1 MKCSTLLQMRATTF
15 KEGHGHFELI
25 IYDIHVSP
33 LQAYGVYYTPFKLA
47 KKQWMSSTVRPLFVH
62 CSSTV
67 HPRPLFVHVS
77 LKGTGNLR
85 EFAGMKTVDEQWTN
99 SGRTV
104 DEVRARP
111 SRVNTERSLENVR
124 CSPQTTVSM
133 NGHRTHTGA
142 NRNRKSQTIIMDHGM
157 GIDYACIM
165 HGPVWGSLPLR
176 FCTC

>member
-1 MKCSTLLQMRATTF
+1 MLAGMSL
-15 KEGHGHFELI
+15 
-25 IYDIHVSP
+25 Y
-33 LQAYGVYYTPFKLA
+33 PFQTSQKI
-47 KKQWMSSTVRPLFVH
+47 VDVIH

-124 CSPQTTVSM
+124 CSP
-133 NGHRTHTGA
+133 
-142 NRNRKSQTIIMDHGM
+142 
-157 GIDYACIM
+157 
-165 HGPVWGSLPLR
+165 
-176 FCTC
+176 